1 MKTFLPV
8 ATGVIFNLFC
18 GFILFATLFGA
29 VPLFAQIHAV
39 SVEKLPL
46 GTEQQW
52 SQPVFS
58 PDGARIYF
66 TSAGFNGIWEYT
78 QSTKSVRQITDAPRS
93 GFGFALSN
101 DGKTISYRRTFD
113 EASRSRTQELVT
125 QNLSSGTVNV
135 LEKGESVSLPKFST
149 ASPSGGQSVIY
160 LKEGKVVSAASSK
173 AKDSHVESAGA
184 AVVLGIEDTK
194 IALLKNGSKVSFDPL
209 GNGSYIW
216 PSLSPDGTKLLAY
229 EMDRGVFISDLE
241 GNVLKMLGRKD
252 NPIWTRDGKWI
263 VYMDDKDDGHNILGS
278 DIYGVSADGAATVRL
293 TNTSGVIELYPSC
306 SPVENKIVC
315 SSLSGDV
322 YVITYSEEGAR

>member
-1 MKTFLPV
+1 MKTL
-8 ATGVIFNLFC
+8 ISLFC
-18 GFILFATLFGA
+18 GFILS
-29 VPLFAQIHAV
+29 VPLFAQMHVV

-46 GTEQQW
+46 GAEQQW
-52 SQPVFS
+52 SQPIFS

-78 QSTKSVRQITDAPRS
+78 PSTKSVRHITDAPRS

-125 QNLSSGTVNV
+125 QNLSSGAVNV
-135 LEKGESVSLPKFST
+135 LEKGESVSLPKFSQ
-149 ASPSGGQSVIY
+149 SSVIY
-160 LKEGKVVSAASSK
+160 LKEGKVANAAST
-173 AKDSHVESAGA
+173 ESANVTA
-184 AVVLGIEDTK
+184 VLGIEDTK
-194 IALLKNGSKVSFDPL
+194 IVLLKNGVKVSFDPL

-229 EMDRGVFISDLE
+229 EMDRGVFISDLD
-241 GNVLKMLGRKD
+241 GKIVKMVGRKD
-252 NPIWTRDGKWI
+252 NPVWTRDGKWI

-278 DIYGVSADGAATVRL
+278 DIYCVSSDGATTVRL
-293 TNTSGVIELYPSC
+293 TNTSDVIELYPSC

>member
-1 MKTFLPV
+1 MKTS
-8 ATGVIFNLFC
+8 IFPKMIFSLFC
-18 GFILFATLFGA
+18 GFLLVVNPFAA
-29 VPLFAQIHAV
+29 VPLSAQMHVV

-46 GTEQQW
+46 GAEQQW

-66 TSAGFNGIWEYT
+66 TAAGFNGIWEYT
-78 QSTKSVRQITDAPRS
+78 PSTKSVRQITDAPRS

-113 EASRSRTQELVT
+113 EASRLRTQELVT
-125 QNLSSGTVNV
+125 QDISSGAVNI
-135 LEKGESVSLPKFST
+135 LEKGESVSLPKFSP
-149 ASPSGGQSVIY
+149 ASPAGGQSSVIY

-173 AKDSHVESAGA
+173 VKDSHIESASA

-194 IALLKNGSKVSFDPL
+194 IALLKNGSKISFDPL

-229 EMDRGVFISDLE
+229 EMDRGVFISDLD
-241 GNVLKMLGRKD
+241 GNIVKMLGRKD
-252 NPIWTRDGKWI
+252 NPVWTRDGKWI
-263 VYMDDKDDGHNILGS
+263 VYMDDKDDGHNILSS
-278 DIYGVSADGAATVRL
+278 DIYCVSADGTTTVRL
-293 TNTSGVIELYPSC
+293 TNTSGVVELYPSC